1 MYGYIY
7 MNMFIYIIKGNC
19 NNFSICVPKSSS
31 PLLLN
36 LTSHND
42 HTRSTCKFTD
52 FIFYSILL
60 LVIAMLRHQYIH
72 VFSTEQ

>member
-7 MNMFIYIIKGNC
+7 MNMFIYIVKGNC
-19 NNFSICVPKSSS
+19 NNLSILCVPKSSS

-52 FIFYSILL
+52 FTNFLFYSILYSNTIAVKSL
-60 LVIAMLRHQYIH
+60 LC
-72 VFSTEQ
+72 